1 MNFKN
6 YILKP
11 EIQNQLKECFEKI
24 KETLLE
30 IKSGYKYGL
39 KLVNKKTNE
48 SWLSSTDDL
57 KGRENSLKSTLK
69 RRNEWYGP
77 WLDTFGDLN
86 EDEILDQIEFVP
98 YGNVNDILIEDILN
112 QPVSVP
118 TALKTKNLFLEIF
131 RSYLKDQK
139 TNNDQINAYRKMID
153 DFFDTNNKY
162 LRLINLVDIIDSKE
176 KESK

>member
-1 MNFKN
+1 MNFKS

-11 EIQNQLKECFEKI
+11 EIQNQLKECFEGI

-30 IKSGYKYGL
+30 IKPGYKYGL

-69 RRNEWYGP
+69 RRNEWHGP

-98 YGNVNDILIEDILN
+98 YGNINDILIEDILN

-162 LRLINLVDIIDSKE
+162 LRLINLVDIIDSKGN
-176 KESK
+176 ESK

>member
-11 EIQNQLKECFEKI
+11 EIQNQLKECFDGI

-69 RRNEWYGP
+69 RRNEWHGP

-162 LRLINLVDIIDSKE
+162 LRLINLVNIIDSKG
-176 KESK
+176 KE